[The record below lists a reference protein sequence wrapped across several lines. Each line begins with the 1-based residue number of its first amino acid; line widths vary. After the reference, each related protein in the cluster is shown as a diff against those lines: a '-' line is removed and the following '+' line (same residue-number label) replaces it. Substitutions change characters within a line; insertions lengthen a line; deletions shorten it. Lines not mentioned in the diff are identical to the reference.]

1 MEMKNMRSISICILL
16 QKFYQNIFNSQR
28 NVIFTC
34 KTFFVPPKIYA
45 FNFSGGKVLLSLAKR
60 SPWETL
66 HLCSSKKL
74 NSCEKLCICWQDFC
88 FPSGHFEFAY
98 GSFAFLRKSAFYC
111 KTLCISLR
119 NFRYLSTIGLNFCHC
134 LIVPFSTVGL
144 ITEFTI
150 QICVHTKC
158 EANIHIAL

>member
-16 QKFYQNIFNSQR
+16 QKFYQNICNSQR

-66 HLCSSKKL
+66 HLLENVCAPPRNL
-74 NSCEKLCICWQDFC
+74 IPVRN
-88 FPSGHFEFAY
+88 FAFVDKT
-98 GSFAFLRKSAFYC
+98 FAFLQDILSLLMEVLHSCENLHFTAKLFAFLWE
-111 KTLCISLR
+111 TLDTYPRL
-119 NFRYLSTIGLNFCHC
+119 G
-134 LIVPFSTVGL
+134 
-144 ITEFTI
+144 
-150 QICVHTKC
+150 
-158 EANIHIAL
+158 